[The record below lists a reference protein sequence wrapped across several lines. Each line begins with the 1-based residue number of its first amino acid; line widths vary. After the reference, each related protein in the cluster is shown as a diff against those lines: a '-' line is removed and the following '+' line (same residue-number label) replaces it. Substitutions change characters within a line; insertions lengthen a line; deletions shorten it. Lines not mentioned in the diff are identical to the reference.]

1 MSTRL
6 SLSRKRRRGDKCAR
20 EVWKNDGWCE
30 KRREMNLSRAS
41 WGPSA
46 SKCAKEA
53 LCLTTFLNFQKR
65 VLSAHSLQKERK
77 CAQSERA
84 YTTYVYDKV
93 RMKTQISHSHSL
105 SRKYSI
111 RYYKYVCISLATCF
125 VPSLCA
131 LAEDIYA
138 RRVFSCVKESLC
150 SEISLFLSDHLAPA
164 T

>member
-1 MSTRL
+1 MHTL
-6 SLSRKRRRGDKCAR
+6 AKRT
-20 EVWKNDGWCE
+20 EVRTK
-30 KRREMNLSRAS
+30 RAS
-41 WGPSA
+41 
-46 SKCAKEA
+46 
-53 LCLTTFLNFQKR
+53 
-65 VLSAHSLQKERK
+65 V
-77 CAQSERA
+77 
-84 YTTYVYDKV
+84 YYVYDKV
-93 RMKTQISHSHSL
+93 RMKTQISHSLSL

-111 RYYKYVCISLATCF
+111 RYYKCVCISLATCF